1 MAERKSAKTANT
13 PRTLRQ
19 ENEELKARLA
29 EAEDT
34 LRALRIG
41 EVDAI
46 VVSGPAG
53 PAVFTLRGAEHAYRV
68 IVETM
73 TEGAATISL
82 GGTVLYGNP
91 SLGRIL
97 ETPVGAV
104 MSRPLADFVAAGER
118 RKFADFLK
126 RARSG
131 PARGRFLV
139 GDCRPAYFSTT
150 LLQQAEEGTRIC
162 LVVTDLTEHE
172 AALDQLREAQAEK
185 EILQKSEERFRLL
198 AEGIP
203 QIVWTASPD
212 GTLDYYNKRGVK
224 FSGIHLEEGPDW
236 MWSGIVHPDD
246 WEKAKAAWQRSVAE
260 GLPYEVEHRLR
271 RADGEYR
278 WLLTR
283 ALPLIG
289 EDGRIVKWYG
299 TATDITET
307 KRKQEE
313 LAQLAE
319 RLASSNR
326 ELERFAYVASHDLQ
340 EPLRSVTGFLGLLK
354 RRYQGKLSP
363 EADEFIEFAVAGASR
378 MQELI
383 LDLLRYSRVESQGKP
398 LTAVDS
404 GKTLAQVVVNLQS
417 AIEEAGAKVEAGTL
431 PVIAGDD
438 SQLVQLFQNL
448 VGNAVK
454 FRRDEPPLV
463 RVSAERQE
471 GGWRFA
477 VADNGIGIKPEF
489 RERILQ
495 VFQRLHTQQEYPGT
509 GIGLAIC
516 KKIVERHGGR
526 IWVESQPGQGTTVY
540 FTLPDR
546 PAAGGGSR

>member
-1 MAERKSAKTANT
+1 MAERKST

-29 EAEDT
+29 EAEET
-34 LRALRIG
+34 LLALRSG

-53 PAVFTLRGAEHAYRV
+53 PAVFTMRGVEHAYRL

-73 TEGAATISL
+73 KEGAATISQDGL
-82 GGTVLYGNP
+82 VLYGNP
-91 SLGRIL
+91 SLGQIL
-97 ETPVGAV
+97 GTPVSGI
-104 MSRPLADFVAAGER
+104 MGRPLADFVAANER
-118 RKFADFLK
+118 SKFADFME

-131 PARGRFLV
+131 PARERFLLLAGRHRRTV
-139 GDCRPAYFSTT
+139 YFSTD
-150 LLQQAEEGTRIC
+150 LLRQEEEETRIC
-162 LVVTDLTEHE
+162 MVVTDLTEHE
-172 AALDQLREAQAEK
+172 ATLDQLREAQAEK

-198 AEGIP
+198 AEAIP
-203 QIVWTASPD
+203 QIVWTAGPD
-212 GTLDYYNKRGVK
+212 GTLDYYNKRGGE
-224 FSGIHLEEGPDW
+224 FSGIPLEEGPDW
-236 MWSGIVHPDD
+236 VWSRIVHPDD
-246 WEKAKAAWQRSVAE
+246 WKKAMAAWHRSVAD
-260 GLPYEVEHRLR
+260 GTPYQIEHRFK

-289 EDGRIVKWYG
+289 KDGRVVKWFG
-299 TATDITET
+299 TSTDITET

-340 EPLRSVTGFLGLLK
+340 EPLRSVTGFLGLLQ
-354 RRYQGKLSP
+354 RRYHGKLGP
-363 EADEFIEFAVAGASR
+363 EADEFIEFAVAGAGR
-378 MQELI
+378 MHALI
-383 LDLLRYSRVESQGKP
+383 FDLLRYSRVESQGKP
-398 LTAVDS
+398 TVPVDS
-404 GKTLAQVVVNLQS
+404 GKTLARALANLQS
-417 AIEEAGAKVEAGTL
+417 AIEKAGAKVEAGTL
-431 PVIAGDD
+431 PVVAGDD

-448 VGNAVK
+448 VGNSVK

-463 RVSAERQE
+463 RVSAKRQKKD
-471 GGWRFA
+471 WRFA

-489 RERILQ
+489 RERIFQ

-540 FTLPDR
+540 FTLPGG
-546 PAAGGGSR
+546 PANGGGSR